1 MNKTKWLGAKGYA
14 QGQKSQQLTK
24 IESPKSKPNHNNQNR
39 ITTIKTGSPKS
50 KPNHRKQNRVT
61 TMKTIEQERTITV

>member
-39 ITTIKTGSPKS
+39 ITEVKTESPKT
-50 KPNHRKQNRVT
+50 KPSHNN
-61 TMKTIEQERTITV
+61 ENN